1 MFVIKFLLNRLREG
15 FSAFSGR
22 WQVPVVGCSVTRVPG
37 NWSIV
42 PGSQVCTCAACK
54 SVDATRAWSR
64 TGDCQCPGRRL
75 EIFIVRRLNRVQRK
89 CGAEADADVRDSYV
103 PWAWWSESAGKE
115 SWHPRESWLRLV
127 NYRCWI
133 SISIQIL
140 NKQTSTNILC
150 RVIIFIRIKTKF
162 LLENY
167 IGMKIFFFLSLHCAN
182 RFFQFYSPSTRQK
195 LRKIIATNTCTSTYS
210 NAQVSMSG
218 NYLRNI
224 NVEKVIVSRD

>member
-167 IGMKIFFFLSLHCAN
+167 VGMKNFFFSHYTVQINSSNFILLQPGKSCEKSLQQIRAHQRILTHKFRCPA
-182 RFFQFYSPSTRQK
+182 
-195 LRKIIATNTCTSTYS
+195 II
-210 NAQVSMSG
+210 
-218 NYLRNI
+218 
-224 NVEKVIVSRD
+224 